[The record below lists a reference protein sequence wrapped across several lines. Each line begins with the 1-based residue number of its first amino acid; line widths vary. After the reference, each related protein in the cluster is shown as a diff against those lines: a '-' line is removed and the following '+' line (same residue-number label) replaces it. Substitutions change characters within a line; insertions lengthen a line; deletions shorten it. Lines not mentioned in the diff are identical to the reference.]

1 VAESITVTDNRTGE
15 VVEIPITDGGVSAD
29 EFRKLLP
36 GIWFYDPAFMT
47 TALTSS
53 SITYL
58 DGDAGILRYRGYPIE
73 QLAAESTYLEVA
85 YMLVHGDLP
94 TPAELET
101 WTERIR
107 LHTYIHDNFRR
118 RFVDSFHY
126 DAHPMGML
134 VSGIAAL
141 STFYPEAKE
150 IEDPSV
156 RLDQIV
162 RLIAKVPTLAAASY
176 RYSRG
181 MPFVFPDNSLS
192 FTERTSCP

>member
-1 VAESITVTDNRTGE
+1 MAESITVTDNRTGE
-15 VVEIPITDGGVSAD
+15 VVEIPIIDGGISAD

-73 QLAAESTYLEVA
+73 QLAADSTYLEVA
-85 YMLVHGDLP
+85 YLLIHGDLP
-94 TPAELET
+94 TADQLAD
-101 WTERIR
+101 WTNDIR
-107 LHTYIHDNFRR
+107 YHTYIHENFRK
-118 RFVDSFHY
+118 RFVDGFHY

-150 IEDPSV
+150 IDEP
-156 RLDQIV
+156 
-162 RLIAKVPTLAAASY
+162 
-176 RYSRG
+176 
-181 MPFVFPDNSLS
+181 
-192 FTERTSCP
+192 